1 MLLAIDIGNTN
12 ITFGLVD
19 GGSIVATRR
28 SGTARATTADEMELL
43 IDGLMELDGAGL
55 DAVDAAATCSVV
67 PAQTAMVETV
77 ANRRGLPILVATSG
91 TVPLAVRVD
100 RPGEVGP
107 DRIVNA
113 LAAQRLYGCP
123 AVVVD
128 MGTATTYDCV
138 GPDGAFVGG
147 AIAPGMK
154 LGLEALAANT
164 ARLPRIDLRTPDRA
178 IGRDTVTAMQ
188 SGTVFGYQ
196 AAVTGLL
203 DRIRRELAELAGVPL
218 DEVLGILTGG
228 LSIEPWA
235 RDVAGVEVIDPD
247 LTLKGLA
254 ILYAEVA
261 GGEPLA
267 GTQ

>member
-1 MLLAIDIGNTN
+1 VLA
-12 ITFGLVD
+12 
-19 GGSIVATRR
+19 
-28 SGTARATTADEMELL
+28 
-43 IDGLMELDGAGL
+43 
-55 DAVDAAATCSVV
+55 SVV
-67 PAQTAMVETV
+67 PSQATMVEDV
-77 ANRRGLPILVATSG
+77 ANRRGFPILVATAG

-100 RPGEVGP
+100 RPDQVGP

-123 AVVVD
+123 AIVVD

-147 AIAPGMK
+147 AIAPGLK
-154 LGLEALAANT
+154 LGLEALATHT

-178 IGRDTVTAMQ
+178 IGRDTVGAMQ

-196 AAVTGLL
+196 ALVIGLL
-203 DRIRRELAELAGVPL
+203 ARIRRELADQSGVPA
-218 DEVLGILTGG
+218 ERVHTVLTGG

-235 RDVAGVEVIDPD
+235 RDIQGIDAIDPD

-261 GGEPLA
+261 GGEPVD
-267 GTQ
+267 GSR

>member
-12 ITFGLVD
+12 LTVALVD

-28 SGTARATTADEMELL
+28 AGTHRATTVDEVEILL
-43 IDGLMELDGAGL
+43 DGLLGLDDRSLDGVSA
-55 DAVDAAATCSVV
+55 AVLASVV
-67 PAQTAMVETV
+67 PSQATMVESV
-77 ANRRGLPILVATSG
+77 ADRRGFPILVATAG

-100 RPGEVGP
+100 RPDQVGP

-147 AIAPGMK
+147 AIAPGLK
-154 LGLEALAANT
+154 LGLEALATHT

-178 IGRDTVTAMQ
+178 IGRDTVGAMQ
-188 SGTVFGYQ
+188 SGTIFGYQ
-196 AAVTGLL
+196 ALVIGLL
-203 DRIRRELAELAGVPL
+203 ARIRRELADAAGVPV
-218 DEVLGILTGG
+218 ERVHTILTGG
-228 LSIEPWA
+228 LSMEPWA
-235 RDVAGVEVIDPD
+235 RDIEGVDAIDPD

-261 GGEPLA
+261 GGEPVD
-267 GTQ
+267 GSR